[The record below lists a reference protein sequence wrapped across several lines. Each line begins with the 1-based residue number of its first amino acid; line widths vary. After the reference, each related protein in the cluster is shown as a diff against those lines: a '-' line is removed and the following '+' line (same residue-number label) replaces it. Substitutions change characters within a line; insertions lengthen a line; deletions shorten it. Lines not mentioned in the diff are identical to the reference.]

1 LKHKANIYDKES
13 LELTTQILQL
23 NAEFYTLWNY
33 RRKIFVAW
41 KETKSIDELQAI
53 FDTEL
58 KFIEQLIP
66 QNPKSYWLWLHRV
79 WVTSNMAKCDWSRE
93 LKLCGKMLSVDERN
107 FHCWDYRR
115 YVANKAQATLQDEYD
130 FTTKKIE
137 DNFSNYSAWH
147 QRSAII
153 PLLYGLDK
161 IKMKDVLN
169 QEFELITNAFYTEPA
184 DQSIWFY
191 HKWLLD
197 EICKITTKEE
207 QEVILQRELKMCE
220 ELRKLLEEDPE
231 KNPNK
236 VEPRK
241 WPILTSNFIMMK
253 LPGNETKIHENFKL
267 LEKIDPLRV
276 HYYTSLAACK

>member
-1 LKHKANIYDKES
+1 MHNVLKTKSSEQIEKEKKREEVKRINQYNTLVKKVLAQDKANIYDKES

-41 KETKSIDELQAI
+41 KENKSIDELQEI

-130 FTTKKIE
+130 FTTKK
-137 DNFSNYSAWH
+137 N
-147 QRSAII
+147 R
-153 PLLYGLDK
+153 
-161 IKMKDVLN
+161 
-169 QEFELITNAFYTEPA
+169 
-184 DQSIWFY
+184 
-191 HKWLLD
+191 
-197 EICKITTKEE
+197 
-207 QEVILQRELKMCE
+207 R
-220 ELRKLLEEDPE
+220 
-231 KNPNK
+231 
-236 VEPRK
+236 
-241 WPILTSNFIMMK
+241 
-253 LPGNETKIHENFKL
+253 
-267 LEKIDPLRV
+267 
-276 HYYTSLAACK
+276 